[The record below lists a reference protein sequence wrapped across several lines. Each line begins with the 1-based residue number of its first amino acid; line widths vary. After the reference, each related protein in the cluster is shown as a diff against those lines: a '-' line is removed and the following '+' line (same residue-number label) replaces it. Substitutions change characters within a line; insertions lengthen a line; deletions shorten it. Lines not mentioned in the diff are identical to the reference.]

1 MFQGIV
7 NFFKK
12 LSKKEKKDSS
22 NTAKERLHLVLMQD
36 RANVSADF
44 LELMRKEIIEVIKK
58 YIDIDEKAIDVKL
71 TNKTN
76 EDGTVGAPALYA
88 NIPIITIKN
97 DARKMN
103 VPQEQKENKND
114 EYNQEKQ
121 ETIKEEK
128 IENQSQREHQTKHLG
143 NIQSNETKQEQ
154 EQEQQEKQQVQEKQE
169 EKQAENKEVH
179 KENTISEK
187 EQSNQSQQEANSKD
201 KNYEETEKPKQS
213 NEEQETKKEQ
223 ISANS

>member
-103 VPQEQKENKND
+103 VPQEQKENKNG

-128 IENQSQREHQTKHLG
+128 IENQSQEEHQT
-143 NIQSNETKQEQ
+143 NMQDNEIQQESQQEQ
-154 EQEQQEKQQVQEKQE
+154 EGKQPVQEKQE

>member
-128 IENQSQREHQTKHLG
+128 IENQSQEEHQT
-143 NIQSNETKQEQ
+143 NMQDNEIQQESQQEQ
-154 EQEQQEKQQVQEKQE
+154 EGKQPVQENHE

>member
-128 IENQSQREHQTKHLG
+128 IENQSQEEHQT
-143 NIQSNETKQEQ
+143 NMQDNEIQQESQQEQ
-154 EQEQQEKQQVQEKQE
+154 EGKQPVQENHE

-187 EQSNQSQQEANSKD
+187 EQSNQSQQETNSKD

>member
-103 VPQEQKENKND
+103 VPQEQKENKNG

-128 IENQSQREHQTKHLG
+128 IENQSQEEHQT
-143 NIQSNETKQEQ
+143 NMQDNEIQQESQQEQ
-154 EQEQQEKQQVQEKQE
+154 EGKAASARKTRRKTSRKQRSTQRKY
-169 EKQAENKEVH
+169 
-179 KENTISEK
+179 
-187 EQSNQSQQEANSKD
+187 D
-201 KNYEETEKPKQS
+201 K
-213 NEEQETKKEQ
+213 
-223 ISANS
+223 